1 MSKATRWTVLGA
13 PLVVAVFGSS
23 WAATT
28 ADSDRLQEVLVTATK
43 RETSLQ
49 TTPIAITAL
58 TEDQLKDTGFFSV
71 DDLRKGSVQ
80 LVQIQTLPIN
90 PATLQLT
97 IRGIGNLD
105 VSEMTRESPVAV
117 YVDGVYLARAQ
128 GLAMDLSDL
137 ERVEV
142 LRGPQ
147 GTIFGR
153 NAVGGAIS
161 FISKKPTGEFDLSQQ
176 LSVGNFG
183 LFRSITHLNLPE
195 VAGISAKVDFFY
207 YTRGGLVDNPAP
219 DSQPEH
225 HDFSELEKEGGKI
238 SLRWRPHDKW
248 TVDYAYDVSFL
259 KNTTDYG
266 VFVTD
271 PGNQVGGPES
281 GRISTARL
289 ATPFMEPGEVVPQG
303 HALTIDWNANAQADT
318 KLIAAYRKLS
328 QHDRTNFA
336 EAFGVGWF
344 SPAEGNAINQDQKTV
359 ELNLTGTTPDSSVEY
374 TGGLFYFKEN
384 TEEHYVGNGY
394 LIPDFTNAFP
404 GLHLGNTIFVSS
416 QALLGLPSYVSQF
429 VNGYT
434 VGLTGDPA
442 LYNPNIS
449 DARHIISDALST
461 AAYAQATW
469 TPAAFD
475 KRLHL
480 TGGVRETKD
489 KKSGTR
495 PTFNGVA
502 TSDAFDL
509 DQSHFDY
516 AATVAWDWSIAT
528 HTYLRYSTA
537 YQGGGANI
545 RSVSFAPYDP
555 EVAKSWELGLKSE
568 FFDDRARL
576 NIALYDVEYQHMQLD
591 FLTPQV
597 TTETI
602 NATYA
607 ARVKGVE
614 LEFAAHLTN
623 DLQVNLNYNYT
634 DGNLPLQPNPT
645 APGSPLT
652 HFFLPETPKHSGT
665 LSATYTAG
673 RWDIGELNIYGE
685 LTARSD
691 LYLATLADPEPTGGY
706 FLVNGR
712 ISLSSIPIGGR
723 AKLEFGLWGYNLTN
737 RLYNAAQFSGPPTEI
752 MAQNEAR
759 TYGLDVLLHY

>member
-1 MSKATRWTVLGA
+1 
-13 PLVVAVFGSS
+13 
-23 WAATT
+23 
-28 ADSDRLQEVLVTATK
+28 VLVTATK

-58 TEDQLKDTGFFSV
+58 NEEQLKDTGFFSV

-117 YVDGVYLARAQ
+117 YLDGVYLARAQ

-153 NAVGGAIS
+153 NAVGGALS

-183 LFRSITHLNLPE
+183 LFRAITHMNLPE
-195 VAGISAKVDFFY
+195 VAGVSAKIDFFY
-207 YTRGGLVDNPAP
+207 YTRNGLVDNPGS
-219 DSQPEH
+219 DGFEH
-225 HDFSELEKEGGKI
+225 HDFSELEKEGGRL

-271 PGNQVGGPES
+271 PGNQVGGPEV
-281 GRISTARL
+281 GRIRTARL
-289 ATPFMEPGEVVPQG
+289 DTPFMEPGEVVPQG
-303 HALTIDWNANAQADT
+303 HTLTVDWNASAQADT
-318 KLIAAYRKLS
+318 KLIAAYRRLD

-336 EAFGVGWF
+336 EAFSVGWF
-344 SPAEGNAINQDQKTV
+344 SPADGNAIHQDQKTV
-359 ELNLTGTTPDSSVEY
+359 ELNLTGTSPDSSVDY
-374 TGGLFYFKEN
+374 TAGIFYFKEN

-394 LIPDFTNAFP
+394 LIPDFTNSFP

-416 QALLGLPSYVSQF
+416 QALLGIPAYVSQF

-434 VGLTGDPA
+434 IGLTGNPA
-442 LYNPNIS
+442 LYDPIIS
-449 DARHIISDALST
+449 DARHIISDATSV
-461 AAYAQATW
+461 AGYAQATW
-469 TPAAFD
+469 SPASLD

-480 TGGVRETKD
+480 TGGIRETKD

-502 TSDAFDL
+502 TDDAFDL
-509 DQSHFDY
+509 DQNHFDY
-516 AATVAWDWSIAT
+516 AATVAWDWTPAA

-537 YQGGGANI
+537 YQGGGVNI
-545 RSVSFAPYDP
+545 RSVSFAPYQP

-576 NIALYDVEYQHMQLD
+576 NIALYDVKYENMQLD

-602 NATYA
+602 NAANA
-607 ARVKGVE
+607 ATVKGLE
-614 LEFAAHLTN
+614 LEFAAHPFA

-645 APGSPLT
+645 VPGNPLT
-652 HFFLPETPKHSGT
+652 HFYLPETPKHSGT

-673 RWDIGELNIYGE
+673 HFSIGDLNIYGE
-685 LTARSD
+685 LSARSD
-691 LYLATLADPEPTGGY
+691 LYLATLADSKPTGGY

-712 ISLSSIPIGGR
+712 ISLSSIPLGGR
-723 AKLEFGLWGYNLTN
+723 GKLEFGLWGYNLTD

-752 MAQNEAR
+752 MAQNEPR
-759 TYGLDVLLHY
+759 TYGLDVLLRY